1 MSRGWPRLQAGPSV
15 MWRAQ
20 GGAHQSWGGGR
31 GRCVLMESAC
41 DVAGRDAAVE
51 EAIYIYMEGCDATV
65 EEALEQLHAHGAR
78 LAHLAEAHLGAVR
91 LHVHLALRRHHLVV
105 LA

>member
-15 MWRAQ
+15 IWRAQ
-20 GGAHQSWGGGR
+20 GGAHQSWVGGR
-31 GRCVLMESAC
+31 GRCVLMASAC
-41 DVAGRDAAVE
+41 DVAARDAA
-51 EAIYIYMEGCDATV
+51 V

>member
-1 MSRGWPRLQAGPSV
+1 MSRGGPRLQAGPGLI
-15 MWRAQ
+15 WRAQ
-20 GGAHQSWGGGR
+20 GGAHQSWVGGR
-31 GRCVLMESAC
+31 GRFVLMENAC
-41 DVAGRDAAVE
+41 DVEGGDAAVE
-51 EAIYIYMEGCDATV
+51 Q
-65 EEALEQLHAHGAR
+65 ALEELHAHGAR

>member
-1 MSRGWPRLQAGPSV
+1 MA
-15 MWRAQ
+15 
-20 GGAHQSWGGGR
+20 
-31 GRCVLMESAC
+31 SAC
-41 DVAGRDAAVE
+41 DVAARDAAVT
-51 EAIYIYMEGCDATV
+51 EAIHIYMEGCDAAV

>member
-1 MSRGWPRLQAGPSV
+1 MA
-15 MWRAQ
+15 
-20 GGAHQSWGGGR
+20 
-31 GRCVLMESAC
+31 SAC
-41 DVAGRDAAVE
+41 DVAARDAA
-51 EAIYIYMEGCDATV
+51 V

>member
-1 MSRGWPRLQAGPSV
+1 
-15 MWRAQ
+15 
-20 GGAHQSWGGGR
+20 
-31 GRCVLMESAC
+31 MENAC
-41 DVAGRDAAVE
+41 DVEGGDAAVE
-51 EAIYIYMEGCDATV
+51 Q
-65 EEALEQLHAHGAR
+65 ALEELHAHGAR